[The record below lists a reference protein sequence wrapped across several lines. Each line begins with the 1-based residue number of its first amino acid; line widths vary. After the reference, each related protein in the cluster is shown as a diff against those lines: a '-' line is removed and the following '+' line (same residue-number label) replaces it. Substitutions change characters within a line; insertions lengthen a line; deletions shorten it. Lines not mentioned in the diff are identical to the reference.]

1 MHTYTRKRV
10 HAQSILFDL
19 LVEKSTGSGAYMCDG
34 KTLYTGISRVI
45 MIRRTLHVT
54 GQCFQC
60 EPLYAIAR
68 ENVPSQRS
76 CRTTSR
82 ICVCK

>member
-19 LVEKSTGSGAYMCDG
+19 LAGKSTGNGAHMCDG
-34 KTLYTGISRVI
+34 KTLYTSISRVI
-45 MIRRTLHVT
+45 MIRRTLHIT

-76 CRTTSR
+76 
-82 ICVCK
+82 